1 MVRSILE
8 LCKNTPIAR
17 YYESLDEC
25 NRETNVIERET
36 KIKNSDASMMKYYCS
51 IVNVDEISNIYT
63 NLVDDRF
70 RFVIS
75 RWRLSNHKLRIETG
89 RYHVPYIPRENR
101 TCYECNILEDEKHAI
116 YDCPAFS
123 YIRRNYVRVLEKYTS
138 VKTLLNPDPS
148 DIYEVAQL
156 LSEIDDVLNKR

>member
-1 MVRSILE
+1 MI
-8 LCKNTPIAR
+8 
-17 YYESLDEC
+17 
-25 NRETNVIERET
+25 
-36 KIKNSDASMMKYYCS
+36 KYYTS

-63 NLVDDRF
+63 NFVDDRF
-70 RFVIS
+70 RFVIT

-101 TCYECNILEDEKHAI
+101 KCFECNILEDEKHAI

-123 YIRRNYVRVLEKYTS
+123 YIRRNYERVLEKYPS
-138 VKTLLNPDPS
+138 VVTLLNPDPS
-148 DIYEVAQL
+148 DIYDVALL